1 MAHSEATPNTSS
13 DSPTVRAADRSADAD
28 LARAR
33 QVLKTEAEGLDAL
46 AASLDGPF
54 VEALDMIANAT
65 GRVVVT
71 GMGKSGHV
79 GNKIAATL
87 ASTGQPAFFVHP
99 GEASHGDLGMVQ
111 EDDVVI
117 ALSNSGETA
126 ELSDIIAYTR
136 RYRIGLIGMT
146 GGAGSTL
153 ADSADV
159 ALVIPK
165 SPEACSIGM
174 APTTSTTV
182 MLALGDAIAVCL
194 LDRKGFTAE
203 DFRNFH
209 PGGKLG
215 QRLLKV
221 ADLMH
226 AGEQMPLIGADALM
240 SDALLEITA
249 KSFGVVGVV
258 DADGALQ
265 GVITDG
271 DLRRHMSKD
280 LIEQKA
286 GDVMT
291 PGGVTVRPGQIA
303 SEAVAIMNERQI
315 TALFCVE
322 DGKPLGILHI
332 HDCLRAG
339 VV

>member
-1 MAHSEATPNTSS
+1 MAQSKPLKANQKATAS
-13 DSPTVRAADRSADAD
+13 DD
-28 LARAR
+28 LASAR
-33 QVLKTEAEGLDAL
+33 KVLKTEQDAL
-46 AASLDGPF
+46 AALADSLDGPF
-54 VEALDMIANAT
+54 VEALDLIERAN
-65 GRVVVT
+65 GRVVIT

-117 ALSNSGETA
+117 ALSNSGETS
-126 ELSDIIAYTR
+126 ELSDIIAFTR

-146 GGAGSTL
+146 GRAGSTL
-153 ADSADV
+153 AEAADV
-159 ALVIPK
+159 ALVIPD
-165 SPEACSIGM
+165 SPEACPIGM

-182 MLALGDAIAVCL
+182 MLALGDALAVCL
-194 LDRKGFTAE
+194 LERKGFTAQ

-226 AGEQMPLIGADALM
+226 AGDAMPLIGEDVLM
-240 SDALLEITA
+240 SDALLEMTA

-258 DADGALQ
+258 NAAGHLL
-265 GVITDG
+265 GIITDG
-271 DLRRHMSKD
+271 DLRRHMSSD
-280 LIEQKA
+280 LVSQRA

-291 PGGVTVRPGQIA
+291 AGGVSITPGQIA

-315 TALFCVE
+315 TVLFCVE
-322 DGKPLGILHI
+322 DDKPLGILHI

>member
-1 MAHSEATPNTSS
+1 MAQSTAKKTAN
-13 DSPTVRAADRSADAD
+13 AD
-28 LARAR
+28 LETARR
-33 QVLKTEAEGLDAL
+33 VLKTEADALDAL

-54 VEALDMIANAT
+54 TEALDLIENAT

-111 EDDVVI
+111 NDDVVI

-126 ELSDIIAYTR
+126 ELSDFIAYTR
-136 RYRIGLIGMT
+136 RLRIGLIGMT
-146 GGAGSTL
+146 GRAGSTL
-153 ADSADV
+153 AEAADV
-159 ALVIPK
+159 PLVIPD
-165 SPEACSIGM
+165 SPEACSIGL

-182 MLALGDAIAVCL
+182 MLALGDALAVCL
-194 LDRKGFTAE
+194 LERKGFTAQ

-215 QRLLKV
+215 QRLLKI

-226 AGEQMPLIGADALM
+226 ARDEVPLIEKTALM
-240 SDALLEITA
+240 SDALLTMTQ
-249 KSFGVVGVV
+249 KRFGVVGVL
-258 DADGALQ
+258 ADDGGLA

-271 DLRRHMSKD
+271 DLRRHMSND
-280 LIEQKA
+280 LLDRRA
-286 GDVMT
+286 VDVMT
-291 PGGVTVRPGQIA
+291 AGCITVAPTQIA
-303 SEAVAIMNERQI
+303 SEALAIMNERKI
-315 TALFCVE
+315 TSLFCVE
-322 DGKPLGILHI
+322 DGKPVGILHI

-339 VV
+339 VA

>member
-1 MAHSEATPNTSS
+1 MAQSNIKTMTNS
-13 DSPTVRAADRSADAD
+13 DLDSA
-28 LARAR
+28 RR
-33 QVLKTEAEGLDAL
+33 VLKTEADAL
-46 AASLDGPF
+46 DTLADSLDGPF
-54 VEALDMIANAT
+54 VEALDLIDNAT

-79 GNKIAATL
+79 GNKIVATL

-111 EDDVVI
+111 TDDVVI
-117 ALSNSGETA
+117 ALSNSGETS
-126 ELSDIIAYTR
+126 ELSDIIAFTR

-146 GGAGSTL
+146 RGAKSTL
-153 ADSADV
+153 AEASDV
-159 ALVIPK
+159 ALVIPD
-165 SPEACSIGM
+165 SPEACPMGL

-182 MLALGDAIAVCL
+182 MLALGDALAVCL
-194 LDRKGFTAE
+194 LERKGFSAQ

-221 ADLMH
+221 GDLMH
-226 AGEQMPLIGADALM
+226 DGDQLPLVGQDTPM
-240 SDALLEITA
+240 SDALIVMSQ

-258 DADGALQ
+258 DENGVLG

-280 LIEQKA
+280 LIDQRA

-291 PGGVTVRPGQIA
+291 SGCISVKPTQIA
-303 SEAVAIMNERQI
+303 SEALAIMNERKI
-315 TALFCVE
+315 TSLFCV
-322 DGKPLGILHI
+322 DGIKPVGILHI

-339 VV
+339 VA

>member
-1 MAHSEATPNTSS
+1 MAQSNTKTMTATNS
-13 DSPTVRAADRSADAD
+13 DLESA
-28 LARAR
+28 RR
-33 QVLKTEAEGLDAL
+33 VLKTEADAINTL
-46 AASLDGPF
+46 ASSLDGPF
-54 VEALDMIANAT
+54 TDALDLIDNAS

-79 GNKIAATL
+79 GNKIVATM

-111 EDDVVI
+111 LDDVVI
-117 ALSNSGETA
+117 ALSNSGETS
-126 ELSDIIAYTR
+126 ELSDIIAFTR
-136 RYRIGLIGMT
+136 RHRIGLIGMT
-146 GGAGSTL
+146 GRAGSTL
-153 ADSADV
+153 AEASDV
-159 ALVIPK
+159 ALVIPS
-165 SPEACSIGM
+165 SPEACPMGL

-182 MLALGDAIAVCL
+182 MLALGDALAVCL
-194 LDRKGFTAE
+194 LERKGFSAQ
-203 DFRNFH
+203 DFQNFH

-226 AGEQMPLIGADALM
+226 AGDQVPLIDLEMPM
-240 SDALLEITA
+240 SDALIVMTQ

-258 DADGALQ
+258 DGSGALA

-271 DLRRHMSKD
+271 DLRRHMSPE
-280 LIEQKA
+280 LINQRA

-291 PGGVTVRPGQIA
+291 KGCVSVKPSQIA
-303 SEAVAIMNERQI
+303 SEALAVMNERKI
-315 TALFCVE
+315 TSLFCV
-322 DGKPLGILHI
+322 DDQKPVGIIHI

-339 VV
+339 VA

>member
-1 MAHSEATPNTSS
+1 MAQSKTMTVTHSDL
-13 DSPTVRAADRSADAD
+13 DS
-28 LARAR
+28 ARR
-33 QVLKTEAEGLDAL
+33 VLKTEADALDAL
-46 AASLDGPF
+46 ANSLDGPF
-54 VEALDMIANAT
+54 VEALDLIDNAT

-79 GNKIAATL
+79 GNKIVATL

-111 EDDVVI
+111 TDDVVI
-117 ALSNSGETA
+117 ALSNSGETS
-126 ELSDIIAYTR
+126 ELSDIIAFTR
-136 RYRIGLIGMT
+136 RYRIGLICMT
-146 GGAGSTL
+146 RGASSTL
-153 ADSADV
+153 AEASDV
-159 ALVIPK
+159 ALIIPN
-165 SPEACSIGM
+165 SPEACPMGL
-174 APTTSTTV
+174 APTTSTTM
-182 MLALGDAIAVCL
+182 MLALGDALAVCL
-194 LDRKGFTAE
+194 LERKGFSAQ
-203 DFRNFH
+203 DFKNFH

-226 AGEQMPLIGADALM
+226 DGDHLPLVNQDTPM
-240 SDALLEITA
+240 SDALIVMSQ

-258 DADGALQ
+258 DENGVLG

-280 LIEQKA
+280 LIDQRA

-291 PGGVTVRPGQIA
+291 SGCISVKPSQIA
-303 SEAVAIMNERQI
+303 SEALAIMNERKI
-315 TALFCVE
+315 TSLFCV
-322 DGKPLGILHI
+322 DGVKPVGILHI

-339 VV
+339 VA

>member
-1 MAHSEATPNTSS
+1 MAQSKPLS
-13 DSPTVRAADRSADAD
+13 DDVERPDGDDLISA
-28 LARAR
+28 RR
-33 QVLKTEAEGLDAL
+33 VLTIEQDAL
-46 AASLDGPF
+46 AALADSLDGPF
-54 VEALDMIANAT
+54 VDALDLIDAAQ

-71 GMGKSGHV
+71 GMGKSGHIAR
-79 GNKIAATL
+79 KIAATM

-111 EDDVVI
+111 QDDVVI

-136 RYRIGLIGMT
+136 RYRIGLIGIT
-146 GGAGSTL
+146 GRAGSTL
-153 ADSADV
+153 AQSSDV
-159 ALVIPK
+159 ALVIPD

-182 MLALGDAIAVCL
+182 MLALGDALAVCL
-194 LDRKGFTAE
+194 LDRKGFTAQ

-226 AGEQMPLIGADALM
+226 AADQQPLIGEDALM
-240 SDALLEITA
+240 SEALLVMTA
-249 KSFGVVGVV
+249 KSFGVVGVL
-258 DADGALQ
+258 DAAGHIL

-280 LIEQKA
+280 LIDQRA

-291 PGGVTVRPGQIA
+291 PGGVSVKPSQIA
-303 SEAVAIMNERQI
+303 SEAVAIMNERKI
-315 TALFCVE
+315 TSLFCVE
-322 DGKPLGILHI
+322 DGKPVGILHI

>member
-1 MAHSEATPNTSS
+1 MAQSIAKENINS
-13 DSPTVRAADRSADAD
+13 DLVT
-28 LARAR
+28 ARR
-33 QVLKTEAEGLDAL
+33 VLKTEADALDAL

-54 VEALDMIANAT
+54 TAALDLIQNAQ

-71 GMGKSGHV
+71 GMGKSGHI

-111 EDDVVI
+111 TDDVVI

-126 ELSDIIAYTR
+126 ELSDFIAYTR
-136 RYRIGLIGMT
+136 RLRIGLIGLT
-146 GGAGSTL
+146 GRAGSTL

-159 ALVIPK
+159 ALVIPD
-165 SPEACSIGM
+165 SPEACSIGL

-182 MLALGDAIAVCL
+182 MLALGDALAVCL
-194 LDRKGFTAE
+194 LERKGFTAQ
-203 DFRNFH
+203 DFHSFH

-215 QRLLKV
+215 QRLLKIS
-221 ADLMH
+221 DLMH
-226 AGEQMPLIGADALM
+226 AGEQVPLIGMDMPM
-240 SDALLEITA
+240 SDALIVMTQ
-249 KSFGVVGVV
+249 KSFGLVGVI
-258 DADGALQ
+258 DGDGVLV

-280 LIEQKA
+280 LINQGA
-286 GDVMT
+286 AQVMT
-291 PGGVTVRPGQIA
+291 KGCITVQPSQIA
-303 SEAVAIMNERQI
+303 SEALAIMNEHKI

-322 DGKPLGILHI
+322 ADKPVGILHI

-339 VV
+339 VA

>member
-1 MAHSEATPNTSS
+1 MAQSNTKTMTATNS
-13 DSPTVRAADRSADAD
+13 DLESA
-28 LARAR
+28 RR
-33 QVLKTEAEGLDAL
+33 VLKTEADAINTL
-46 AASLDGPF
+46 ASSLDGPF
-54 VEALDMIANAT
+54 TDALDLIDNAS

-79 GNKIAATL
+79 GNKIVATM

-111 EDDVVI
+111 LDDVVI
-117 ALSNSGETA
+117 ALSNSGETS
-126 ELSDIIAYTR
+126 ELSDIIAFTR
-136 RYRIGLIGMT
+136 RHRIGLIGMT
-146 GGAGSTL
+146 GRAGSTL
-153 ADSADV
+153 AEASDV
-159 ALVIPK
+159 ALVIPP
-165 SPEACSIGM
+165 SPEACPMGL

-182 MLALGDAIAVCL
+182 MLALGDALAVCL
-194 LDRKGFTAE
+194 LERKGFSAQ
-203 DFRNFH
+203 DFQNFH

-226 AGEQMPLIGADALM
+226 VGDQVPLIDLEMPM
-240 SDALLEITA
+240 SDALIVMTQ

-258 DADGALQ
+258 DGSGALA

-271 DLRRHMSKD
+271 DLRRHMNPE
-280 LIEQKA
+280 LINQRA

-291 PGGVTVRPGQIA
+291 KGCVSVKPSQIA
-303 SEAVAIMNERQI
+303 SEALAVMNERKI
-315 TALFCVE
+315 TSLFCV
-322 DGKPLGILHI
+322 DDQKPVGIIHI

-339 VV
+339 VA